1 MRELFRT
8 HGAIDAFEERGIA
21 ARMAGEPKLNM
32 GAILHHR
39 TRDRIVPL
47 AALRRYIGR
56 VCAALLPALAL
67 ASAFGQTADAA
78 DTLLTRPTLTGD
90 WGGARTTLAN
100 NGVSLDLRHSS
111 TYQGLIEGSGD
122 KDFAYGGKVD
132 AFINLDSA
140 RMGLWEGGG
149 FRSHIEYRHG
159 DANSGLGGAIFA
171 TNAMLFWP
179 GDEPDKWAA
188 TSLHFTQ
195 KLDDRSSVA
204 IGKFNPVDLLA
215 ADPFYGGWGIDRFM
229 NLVFAAPPS
238 GVVPVV
244 FMGAIGSLRTEAI
257 NWTLMVFDPEDRTFD
272 YLPGDL
278 FSTGVNISLSGA
290 HNTTL
295 AGRKTTYAVT
305 GVYSTAEGTDYSD
318 LQPGIGS
325 TSTKKG
331 SYNVAFEFKHNLQE
345 STTQPNAGWGFY
357 LKAAIADGNP
367 NYVQSSAIGGIG
379 GRPLFFGRPQDSFG
393 IGAFRYNISD
403 VLQSAVNP
411 NTTFGHESGMEAYY
425 SHALTPWLHVTADV
439 QYLKPATRGDE
450 NALILALRTS
460 IRF

>member
-140 RMGLWEGGG
+140 KMGLWEGGG
-149 FRSHIEYRHG
+149 FRSHIEFRNG
-159 DANSGLGGAIFA
+159 SAPSGLGGAIFA

-179 GDEPDKWAA
+179 GDEPYRWAA
-188 TSLHFTQ
+188 TSLYFTQ
-195 KLDDRSSVA
+195 KLDDKSNLA

-244 FMGAIGSLRTEAI
+244 FMGVIGSLKTEAI

-305 GVYSTAEGTDYSD
+305 GVYSTAEGTEISRACSSVSRASPAMGRF
-318 LQPGIGS
+318 LITG
-325 TSTKKG
+325 K
-331 SYNVAFEFKHNLQE
+331 VAH
-345 STTQPNAGWGFY
+345 SP
-357 LKAAIADGNP
+357 
-367 NYVQSSAIGGIG
+367 
-379 GRPLFFGRPQDSFG
+379 
-393 IGAFRYNISD
+393 
-403 VLQSAVNP
+403 
-411 NTTFGHESGMEAYY
+411 
-425 SHALTPWLHVTADV
+425 
-439 QYLKPATRGDE
+439 
-450 NALILALRTS
+450 
-460 IRF
+460 